1 MSLKLDYVYFNAHL
15 KKKLN
20 DEQRDLQDMIN
31 KERFFNIEKKI
42 ETLVDLSEFQKIVN
56 QKVNN

>member
-20 DEQRDLQDMIN
+20 DEQRDLQDLKN
-31 KERFFNIEKKI
+31 KERFFNIEKKL
-42 ETLVDLSEFQKIVN
+42 ETLVDSNEFHKIVN